1 MRKENMKKGRKK
13 VELSKL
19 TFRKLYKKLKNK
31 IEISERA
38 TYNISVQL
46 QSCDNTLEDEEC
58 FGYLTRFNLWEN
70 NVSGNTFYI
79 SLKHIVFNSPFS
91 LSIHQ

>member
-1 MRKENMKKGRKK
+1 MRIGRKK
-13 VELSKL
+13 VELLKL

-58 FGYLTRFNLWEN
+58 FGYLTRFNLWES
-70 NVSGNTFYI
+70 NVSGKGSFRFLLNI
-79 SLKHIVFNSPFS
+79 
-91 LSIHQ
+91 